1 MQPRA
6 AGRSRSSTGQGASRA
21 GCPTAPR
28 TTPTTNAATT
38 ASGTATDEAHGFA
51 LTVDKEDHTLGNLVQ
66 GFVYDKTLKPQEG
79 KGGKSGKGKGPAAKT
94 PDLLAVGYHQP
105 LPSEKKI
112 RFRFE
117 FASPRSEPAFREY
130 LQGELEAL
138 GAGVGEVGR
147 GWGEV

>member
-1 MQPRA
+1 MRC
-6 AGRSRSSTGQGASRA
+6 TGGA
-21 GCPTAPR
+21 APR
-28 TTPTTNAATT
+28 PAVLLVLV
-38 ASGTATDEAHGFA
+38 A
-51 LTVDKEDHTLGNLVQ
+51 LC
-66 GFVYDKTLKPQEG
+66 VYRR
-79 KGGKSGKGKGPAAKT
+79 KGYRCAPAAKT

-130 LQGELEAL
+130 LQGELAAR